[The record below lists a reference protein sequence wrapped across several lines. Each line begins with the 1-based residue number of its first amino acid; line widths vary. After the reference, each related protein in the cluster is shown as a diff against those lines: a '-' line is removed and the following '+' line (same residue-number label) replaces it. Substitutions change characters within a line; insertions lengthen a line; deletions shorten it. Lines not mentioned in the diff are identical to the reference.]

1 MNGWSTP
8 QQQSNPWAQVI
19 YDLRSLH
26 LRSEKRGQAQAQK
39 VILFVIAAAG
49 IPTPVSPQGGYRQR
63 LQILSQE
70 TCLNLT
76 TLKKELSNL
85 ERDGLLCNRGTGV
98 NRPRLR
104 WVNWQNLRQM
114 AAAQRRDLEAW
125 MVEHQDADEDS
136 PSLLWQP
143 TELHYPNSIAGE
155 AGSATSLDIPL
166 VQPLEE
172 PIDAPLGVPI
182 GQSIEVPNSS
192 VAIASAEDVNPQE
205 LHTDCNEPH
214 PWHSGCQE
222 CFQIQDRSEVLEL
235 LRSGGSLR
243 STWEQEP
250 QRRRRYG

>member
-1 MNGWSTP
+1 MW
-8 QQQSNPWAQVI
+8 
-19 YDLRSLH
+19 DLRSLH

-49 IPTPVSPQGGYRQR
+49 IPTAATPQGGYKQR
-63 LQILSQE
+63 LQILAQE

-76 TLKKELSNL
+76 SLKKELSNL

-104 WVNWQNLRQM
+104 YVNWRDVRSM
-114 AAAQRRDLEAW
+114 AAAQRQDLETW
-125 MVEHQDADEDS
+125 MLEHQDSDEDS

-143 TELHYPNSIAGE
+143 TDLHYPNSTAAE
-155 AGSATSLDIPL
+155 AGSVTSLDIPL

-172 PIDAPLGVPI
+172 PLETPLGVPI

-192 VAIASAEDVNPQE
+192 LAIASAEDVSPPE
-205 LHTDCNEPH
+205 LQTDCNEPH
-214 PWHSGCQE
+214 PWHSECQE
-222 CFQIQDRSEVLEL
+222 CFQLQDRSEVFEL

-243 STWEQEP
+243 STWETEP
-250 QRRRRYG
+250 QRHRRYE

>member
-1 MNGWSTP
+1 MNNLSASP
-8 QQQSNPWAQVI
+8 KQSNPWAQVI

-26 LRSEKRGQAQAQK
+26 LRSGKRGQAQAQK

-49 IPTPVSPQGGYRQR
+49 IPTPVTPQGGYKQR
-63 LQILSQE
+63 LQILAQE

-104 WVNWQNLRQM
+104 FVDWQNLRSM
-114 AAAQRRDLEAW
+114 AAAQRRDLETW
-125 MVEHQDADEDS
+125 MLEHQDSDEDS

-143 TELHYPNSIAGE
+143 TGLHYPNSTAGE
-155 AGSATSLDIPL
+155 AGSVTSLDIPL
-166 VQPLEE
+166 VKPLEE
-172 PIDAPLGVPI
+172 PLETPLGVPI
-182 GQSIEVPNSS
+182 GQSIEVPNNS
-192 VAIASAEDVNPQE
+192 VAIASAEDVSPSE
-205 LHTDCNEPH
+205 LHTDCNDPH
-214 PWHSGCQE
+214 PWHSECQE
-222 CFQIQDRSEVLEL
+222 CFHFQDRSEVLEL